1 MQRHAGSVI
10 LSIITPTLNASAHV
24 RACAESSLGQVGDFE
39 HIFVDGGSTDGTLE
53 IIESHKSSRIK
64 TIIENGSGI
73 YAAQNIG
80 INSCSGNW
88 LYFIGAD
95 DALVEDSI
103 IGFIDFLMNCDS
115 DYARVQI
122 RLNNGPKHFSA
133 LQQSWVYRKSVIQA
147 IGGFTG
153 PGLAELPV
161 NEMLRRPVEA
171 RFPNAICMV
180 ASGGASW
187 TKGSSVDVVTQ
198 S

>member
-1 MQRHAGSVI
+1 MI
-10 LSIITPTLNASAHV
+10 LSIITPTLNAAAYV
-24 RACAESSLGQVGDFE
+24 RACVESSLDQVGDFE

-73 YAAQNIG
+73 YSAQNAG
-80 INSCSGNW
+80 IKYCSGKW

-95 DALVEDSI
+95 DALVEESI
-103 IGFIDFLMNCDS
+103 IGLIDFLINCDH

-133 LQQSWVYRKSVIQA
+133 LQQSWVYRKSVIQN

-161 NEMLRRPVEA
+161 NEMLRQPVEA
-171 RFPNAICMV
+171 RYSNAVCMV

-187 TKGSSVDVVTQ
+187 TKGSSVDVVT
-198 S
+198 